1 MYKFVET
8 RAISTAA
15 TFIETLQSNR
25 LKCAKSILEF
35 PFNNKR
41 LKVLSSAKTVPTGK
55 NGIVYWMSRNQ
66 RVDDNWG
73 LLYAQALGLK

>member
-8 RAISTAA
+8 RAISTTAS
-15 TFIETLQSNR
+15 FIETIQSNR
-25 LKCAKSILEF
+25 TKCAKSILDF
-35 PFNNKR
+35 SFNNKR
-41 LKVLSSAKTVPTGK
+41 LKVLSTTRNVPSNK
-55 NGIVYWMSRNQ
+55 SGIVYWMSRNQ